1 MTSKE
6 AQEAFDVESERMRFK
21 VRIDELETT
30 IAHLSEMIEDLVKEN
45 EKHREYIDYLE
56 RAI

>member
-1 MTSKE
+1 MTSK
-6 AQEAFDVESERMRFK
+6 EAFDVESERMLFK

-30 IAHLSEMIEDLVKEN
+30 IARLSKWIEDL
-45 EKHREYIDYLE
+45 EKDNDKLREYIDYLE